1 MIRKFDEIYP
11 KNSMILAEGISYS
24 LDDYDTKR
32 NNNLLIVGS
41 PGSGKTSGIVKPNI
55 FQASG
60 SYIIS
65 DPKGR
70 LYEET
75 HDYLEKQGY
84 EVVLIDFKNPLLSGH
99 YNPLKY
105 IKTVQDIVYFAN
117 ILAHQNNVASF
128 SADPFWDQAAAGL
141 YMAVLGY
148 LVQECLPV
156 QRTLRNMVHLIS
168 MMNVEDSAK
177 SCELDKLFSKVEK
190 RNPNCFSVQQ
200 YKKIRVCPTKTL
212 QSIIV
217 TAQASLLMLENPEI
231 DIMTAFD
238 DVNLSSIGDRKK
250 AVFLVVS
257 DTDRSM
263 DSLANIFFSQAM
275 SELCNHADKD
285 CKGRLLVPVRFIL
298 DDFATNVKI
307 NDFPKYISSIRS
319 RGISTTI
326 ILQAESQLEAEYKS
340 DCDTII
346 GGCDTY
352 VYTGGNDRKTADSV
366 AVKSN
371 QSVQHIL
378 SQPLGVVRIFRRGEK
393 AITAKGF
400 NMLEH
405 KKDFE
410 KRIQNI
416 EPYELAL
423 LS

>member
-1 MIRKFDEIYP
+1 MTRKFDEIYP
-11 KNSMILAEGISYS
+11 KDSMILAEGISYS
-24 LDDYDTKR
+24 LDDYVTKC
-32 NNNLLIVGS
+32 NNNVLIVGS

-55 FQASG
+55 LQGYG

-75 HDYLEKQGY
+75 HDYLEKQEGY
-84 EVVLIDFKNPLLSGH
+84 EVILIDFKNPILSGH

-105 IKTVQDIVYFAN
+105 IHTVQDIVYLAN
-117 ILAHQNNVASF
+117 ILAHQNNVSSF
-128 SADPFWDQAAAGL
+128 SGDPFWDQAAAGL
-141 YMAVLGY
+141 YMAILGY
-148 LVQECLPV
+148 LVYECV
-156 QRTLRNMVHLIS
+156 STQRTLKNMVYLLS
-168 MMNVEDSAK
+168 MMDVDDASK
-177 SCELDKLFSKVEK
+177 PCELDKLFSKLERK
-190 RNPNCFSVQQ
+190 KPDCFAVQQ

-217 TAQASLLMLENPEI
+217 TAQASLLMLENPEL
-231 DIMTAFD
+231 DSMTAFD
-238 DVNLSSIGDRKK
+238 DIHLSSIGDKKK

-263 DSLANIFFSQAM
+263 DGLANIFFSQAM

-285 CKGRLLVPVRFIL
+285 CKGRLPVPVRFIL
-298 DDFATNVKI
+298 DDFGTNVKI

-326 ILQAESQLEAEYKS
+326 ILQAESQLEAEYKF

-352 VYTGGNDRKTADSV
+352 VYTGGNDRRTADSV

-371 QSVQHIL
+371 QSV
-378 SQPLGVVRIFRRGEK
+378 
-393 AITAKGF
+393 
-400 NMLEH
+400 
-405 KKDFE
+405 
-410 KRIQNI
+410 
-416 EPYELAL
+416 
-423 LS
+423 